1 MDFCWP
7 RELRSGDGSG
17 PRTKDSVTGR
27 MCPMRGPILIMGTN
41 FGPSKQYISSITF
54 GSASCLTWKYI
65 SQTSIV
71 CLCVGSSQRDNLEQP
86 LQGGAQIKVGGQYSN
101 LAPFL
106 LIGAPQVLVQTYP
119 GVHYP
124 VVCPSEKAI
133 TDLGYFLG
141 V

>member
-1 MDFCWP
+1 M
-7 RELRSGDGSG
+7 
-17 PRTKDSVTGR
+17 
-27 MCPMRGPILIMGTN
+27 
-41 FGPSKQYISSITF
+41 
-54 GSASCLTWKYI
+54 
-65 SQTSIV
+65 
-71 CLCVGSSQRDNLEQP
+71 GSSQRDNLEQP

-141 V
+141 GHQVEQTEHVVDQARRELSD